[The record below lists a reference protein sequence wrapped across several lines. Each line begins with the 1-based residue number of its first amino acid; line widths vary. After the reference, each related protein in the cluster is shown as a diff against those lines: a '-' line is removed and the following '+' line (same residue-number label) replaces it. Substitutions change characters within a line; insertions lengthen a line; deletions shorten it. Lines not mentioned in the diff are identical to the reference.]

1 MSAPT
6 RTPTTENFPVA
17 SVLLSPAARPKVL
30 AFYRFVRAADDV
42 ADDPHLPAA
51 GKLARLDA
59 MEAALDDPATAM
71 PEAVGMHA
79 HAVGTEEA
87 RRMLS
92 AFRQDST
99 RARYDDWAALQDY
112 CARSAAPVGRM
123 LLRLYG
129 TDSAEAFAASD
140 GLCEALQVLNH
151 LQDLVPDRA
160 AMDRVYLPVPWMAL
174 AGGEAW
180 FFKGSEDYP
189 LPTDGPATPDGRTP
203 GSEAAGS
210 AIGGPAA
217 PDGVRR
223 PPNTRREVLDA
234 ALDRV
239 EEALDRASALPRLV
253 ASRRLA
259 LEAAV
264 TLNCAR
270 ILLARLRAA
279 DPVLGRVALTRADF
293 AAALFAAPRAV
304 SRTAPSGTDAGVVR
318 AHVAR
323 AGSSF
328 ARGMAALRG
337 ERRRALWA
345 VYAFCRAVDDVADN
359 AMPDAE
365 KRRFLA
371 EWRGKLDR
379 PDCALSREL
388 LWARERFRLPRAEC
402 EAMIA
407 GMETDAAPRV
417 RLADEDALDLYCRR
431 VAGSVGAMSVRIFGA
446 HGAHGAEGGAAEHF
460 GLRLGRT
467 MQLVNILRDVDED
480 AERDR
485 VYVPVSLLGGDGA
498 RPATALLAA
507 PELPR
512 VLDALAARARDGFR
526 QAERE
531 IAGFDARAMR
541 PAAVMMWGY
550 GRLLE
555 RMVARGFADRRE
567 RPRLTRA
574 EKARMAWLALGGGRP
589 PAAAAALS
597 DEARAA

>member
-1 MSAPT
+1 MSGAPT
-6 RTPTTENFPVA
+6 RTPATENFPVA
-17 SVLLSPAARPKVL
+17 SALLSPAARPKVL
-30 AFYRFVRAADDV
+30 AFYRFVRTADDV
-42 ADDPHLPAA
+42 ADDPRLSAA
-51 GKLARLDA
+51 DKLARLDA

-71 PEAVGMHA
+71 PEAAGMHT
-79 HAVGTEEA
+79 HAVGTAEA
-87 RRMLS
+87 RLMLS
-92 AFRQDST
+92 AFRQDAE
-99 RARYDDWAALQDY
+99 RARYDDWAGLQSY

-123 LLRLYG
+123 LLRLHG
-129 TDSAEAFAASD
+129 TESAAARAASD

-174 AGGEAW
+174 AGGEAA
-180 FFKGSEDYP
+180 FFAGGGGHPPSAAG
-189 LPTDGPATPDGRTP
+189 DGPRAR
-203 GSEAAGS
+203 
-210 AIGGPAA
+210 
-217 PDGVRR
+217 
-223 PPNTRREVLDA
+223 NTRREVLDA

-270 ILLARLRAA
+270 TLLARLRAA
-279 DPVLGRVALTRADF
+279 DPVTGRVALSRTDF
-293 AAALFAAPRAV
+293 AAALLAAPRAV
-304 SRTAPSGTDAGVVR
+304 SRVAPSGTDAEVVR

-328 ARGMAALRG
+328 ARGMSALRG

-359 AMPDAE
+359 AMPEPE

-371 EWRGKLDR
+371 EWRRKLDA
-379 PDCALSREL
+379 PDCAVSREL
-388 LWARERFRLPRAEC
+388 AVARARFALPRAEC

-407 GMETDAAPRV
+407 GMETDAGPRV
-417 RLADEDALDLYCRR
+417 RLPDEDALDLYCRR

-446 HGAHGAEGGAAEHF
+446 DGAEGDAAERF

-467 MQLVNILRDVDED
+467 LQLVNILRDVDED

-485 VYVPVSLLGGDGA
+485 VYVPLSLLGGGDGA
-498 RPATALLAA
+498 RPAAALLAG
-507 PELPR
+507 PGLPR
-512 VLDALAARARDGFR
+512 ALDALAERAREGFR
-526 QAERE
+526 QARNE
-531 IAGFDARAMR
+531 IARLDARAMR

-550 GRLLE
+550 GRLLD

-574 EKARMAWLALGGGRP
+574 EKVRMAWMALSGGGRATV
-589 PAAAAALS
+589 AAGS
-597 DEARAA
+597 PDEARAA

>member
-1 MSAPT
+1 MSAAPT
-6 RTPTTENFPVA
+6 RTPATENFPVA

-42 ADDPHLPAA
+42 ADDPRLSAA
-51 GKLARLDA
+51 DKLARLDA
-59 MEAALDDPATAM
+59 MEAALDDPDTTL
-71 PEAVGMHA
+71 PEATGLHA

-92 AFRQDST
+92 AFRQDAV
-99 RARYDDWAALQDY
+99 RARYEDWAGLQDY

-123 LLRLYG
+123 LLRLHG
-129 TDSAEAFAASD
+129 TDAEEARASSD
-140 GLCEALQVLNH
+140 ALCEALQVLNH

-160 AMDRVYLPVPWMAL
+160 SMDRIYLPEPWMAL
-174 AGGEAW
+174 AGGEAG
-180 FFKGSEDYP
+180 FFSGSESYP
-189 LPTDGPATPDGRTP
+189 LTAPASHSLPRGGGSGPH
-203 GSEAAGS
+203 
-210 AIGGPAA
+210 
-217 PDGVRR
+217 
-223 PPNTRREVLDA
+223 TRREVLDA

-239 EEALDRASALPRLV
+239 EEALDRASALPRLITF
-253 ASRRLA
+253 RRLA

-270 ILLARLRAA
+270 LLLARLRAA
-279 DPVLGRVALTRADF
+279 DPVTGRVALTRADF
-293 AAALFAAPRAV
+293 ASALLAAPRAV

-359 AMPDAE
+359 AMPEPE

-371 EWRGKLDR
+371 EWRHKLDR

-388 LWARERFRLPRAEC
+388 LRARERFGLPRAEC

-417 RLADEDALDLYCRR
+417 RLPDEDALDLYCRR

-446 HGAHGAEGGAAEHF
+446 AGAEGGAAERF
-460 GLRLGRT
+460 GLRLGHT
-467 MQLVNILRDVDED
+467 LQLVNILRDVDED
-480 AERDR
+480 AGRDR
-485 VYVPVSLLGGDGA
+485 VYVPLSLLGGDVPG
-498 RPATALLAA
+498 PAAALLRSPA
-507 PELPR
+507 LPG
-512 VLDALAARARDGFR
+512 VLDALAARAREGFQ

-531 IAGFDARAMR
+531 IAGFDPRAMR
-541 PAAVMMWGY
+541 PARVMMWGY

-555 RMVARGFADRRE
+555 RMMARGFTDRRE
-567 RPRLTRA
+567 RPRLTRG
-574 EKARMAWLALGGGRP
+574 EKARMAWGALGGTLA
-589 PAAAAALS
+589 PAAGATMP